1 MKRPPASALAMAL
14 HGVNL
19 IIARQLVVDVER
31 FMDRTQIRVVPPLC
45 PLATQP
51 FDFSDAAT
59 LIARAAATTRDW
71 LRSGGLDHS
80 GVPHELP
87 PHTHEVL

>member
-1 MKRPPASALAMAL
+1 MAL

-45 PLATQP
+45 PLRTQP
-51 FDFSDAAT
+51 VRLLERRQADRARRRV
-59 LIARAAATTRDW
+59 ARATGSRAAGSST
-71 LRSGGLDHS
+71 SGI
-80 GVPHELP
+80 PHELP
-87 PHTHEVL
+87 PHAHDVI